1 MVRARQC
8 GQCVNQPERFTNN
21 ISYSTR
27 RTSTTQHLTST
38 VKHYTMKKVINI
50 NFQGRV
56 IPIEETSYEILKEY
70 VESLRRYFANEE
82 GMNEIVNDIESRIA
96 ELFSERLKSGAVC
109 ITDEHINAIIASMGR
124 PADLDAETG
133 ETSNTSYTREQ
144 KFEDTTGASSAS
156 ANTGGGDYRRH
167 RGKFTRNED
176 DKIIGG
182 VCSGLANYFGID
194 PVIMRIL
201 FVVLFGAIFWVYILL
216 WVIVPSESVETN
228 ITRRLFRSSDDK
240 VIGGVAA
247 GLAAYFNIEVW
258 IPRLIFALPLVLGV
272 VSGTFNAVWWDWDFG
287 FVPRMI
293 TGSLGS
299 TLFLTYIILWI
310 AVPVATT
317 AAEKLQM
324 RGEKVDLNSIRDT
337 VKNDMGSFRN
347 RAEKWGQEVKQ
358 TAEQFGEKAKQ
369 FGQESGT
376 YAKRFTSEAAPAARR
391 AGNGIGHVIGVL
403 FKAFFLFIAAM
414 IALSLFGVLVALLF
428 GGFTMFPVKSFIL
441 DGTWQ
446 NLLAWSTLIF
456 LLGVP
461 VLSLITWLIRRIIGA
476 RSKNHYLGYVFGT
489 LWIIGLASAITLAGL
504 LGRNFRTKSGVED
517 RIELSQPATGKIK
530 VNVASSNIRYYND
543 EWFGIEWD
551 EDMPFYGVTADTIM
565 LNTVRVNV
573 VKSPDSLYHVSSVK
587 ISRGNTSTQ
596 ARELAQKI
604 NFNIS
609 QQDSILILPKAFAVS
624 KDEKFRNQQVLV
636 VIEVPVGKRI
646 EMDRALSDY
655 NWFSMNFNRR
665 RGFNIEWEDS
675 WDYTYNWSPNTVY
688 VMTEAG
694 LERVD
699 NRRNR
704 EDYQA
709 PSRRSDNQEQ
719 DSRYRYRRNDDRA
732 IDTVTPVK
740 VSHDLHFPLNAF
752 ASLL

>member
-1 MVRARQC
+1 
-8 GQCVNQPERFTNN
+8 
-21 ISYSTR
+21 
-27 RTSTTQHLTST
+27 
-38 VKHYTMKKVINI
+38 MKKVINI

-133 ETSNTSYTREQ
+133 DSGSSREQ
-144 KFEDTTGASSAS
+144 KFEEASGSGATSSA
-156 ANTGGGDYRRH
+156 NVGGGEYRRN

-228 ITRRLFRSSDDK
+228 ITRRLFRSADDK
-240 VIGGVAA
+240 VIGGVAS
-247 GLAAYFNIEVW
+247 GLAAYFNIEIW
-258 IPRLIFALPLVLGV
+258 IPRLIFALPLVLGIA
-272 VSGTFNAVWWDWDFG
+272 SGTFNAIWWDWDFG
-287 FVPRMI
+287 FVPRMV

-324 RGEKVDLNSIRDT
+324 RGEKVDLNSIRET

-358 TAEQFGEKAKQ
+358 TAEQFGERAKQ

-376 YAKRFTSEAAPAARR
+376 YAKRFSAEAAPAARR
-391 AGNGIGHVIGVL
+391 AGSGIGHVIGVL
-403 FKAFFLFIAAM
+403 FKAFFLFIAA
-414 IALSLFGVLVALLF
+414 IFALTLFGVLIALLF
-428 GGFTMFPVKSFIL
+428 GGFTMFPVRNFVL

-456 LLGVP
+456 LLGIP

-489 LWIIGLASAITLAGL
+489 LWIIGLVSAIVLFGM
-504 LGRNFRTKSGVED
+504 LGRNFRTKSGIED
-517 RIELSQPATGKIK
+517 RVELIQPASGKMQ
-530 VNVASSNIRYYND
+530 VNVATSNVRYYND
-543 EWFGIEWD
+543 DWFGIEWD
-551 EDMPFYGVTADTIM
+551 EEMPFYGIGPDTIM

-573 VKSPDSLYHVSSVK
+573 VKSPDSMYHVSRVK
-587 ISRGNTSTQ
+587 MSRGNTASQ
-596 ARELAQKI
+596 ARDLAEKI
-604 NFNIS
+604 EFNIT
-609 QQDSILILPKAFAVS
+609 QRDSILLLPQAFAVS

-646 EMDRALSDY
+646 ELDQALTDY

-665 RGFNIEWEDS
+665 RGFNVEWEDN
-675 WDYTYNWSPNTVY
+675 WNYTYNWNTNTVY

-699 NRRNR
+699 ARRYR
-704 EDYQA
+704 
-709 PSRRSDNQEQ
+709 DNNHGQSERNNNQ
-719 DSRYRYRRNDDRA
+719 DGDRYRYRQNEEPA
-732 IDTVTPVK
+732 IDTATPVK
-740 VSHDLHFPLNAF
+740 VSQDLYFPLNAF
-752 ASLL
+752 SNIL